1 LTRTQAGTCG
11 LSICLPWKGTGLKT
25 SVRRGPTTRKGAIR
39 KVEVIETVF
48 EVIDMRS
55 FSNLWY
61 WIALAVLWSSTSH
74 WVLGVPHDL
83 IQRGRRE
90 GGQAQQDL
98 EDLVRINSSR
108 LLAIIEQGGLIIVAL
123 AGFWISVLFTLG
135 FVYNIEF
142 AQALFL
148 LLFPMT
154 FVIWLSVRA
163 CRRIRAGEN
172 QGEALHRRMIVH
184 RRWTQVIGMLAIL
197 VTAMY
202 GTWQNI
208 SISILH

>member
-1 LTRTQAGTCG
+1 MDLFD
-11 LSICLPWKGTGLKT
+11 
-25 SVRRGPTTRKGAIR
+25 
-39 KVEVIETVF
+39 TVF

-83 IQRGRRE
+83 IQRARRE
-90 GGQAQQDL
+90 GGQAQQDV
-98 EDLVRINSSR
+98 EDLVRINAGR
-108 LLAIIEQGGLIIVAL
+108 LLQIMDQGALIVVAL
-123 AGFWISVLFTLG
+123 GCFWLSVLGVLG
-135 FVYNIEF
+135 FYYDVEF
-142 AQALFL
+142 AAAVFL
-148 LLFPMT
+148 LLAPLSL
-154 FVIWLSVRA
+154 VVWLSVRV
-163 CRRIRAGEN
+163 CRRIVAGEN
-172 QGEALHRRMIVH
+172 IGAALHRRLMVH
-184 RRWTQVIGMLAIL
+184 RRWTQSIGMLSIF

>member
-1 LTRTQAGTCG
+1 MELF
-11 LSICLPWKGTGLKT
+11 
-25 SVRRGPTTRKGAIR
+25 
-39 KVEVIETVF
+39 ETVF

-74 WVLGVPHDL
+74 WVLGVPFDM

-90 GGQAQQDL
+90 GGQAQQDV

-108 LLAIIEQGGLIIVAL
+108 ILNLVDTGALIIVGL
-123 AGFWISVLFTLG
+123 GCFWLSVLAVLAFW
-135 FVYNIEF
+135 YDIEF

-148 LLFPMT
+148 LMAPMGIVVW
-154 FVIWLSVRA
+154 FSIRVS
-163 CRRIRAGEN
+163 RRIAGGEN
-172 QGEALHRRMIVH
+172 TGAALHRRLIVH
-184 RRWTQVIGMLAIL
+184 RRVTQTIGMLAIF

-202 GTWQNI
+202 GTWQNV
-208 SISILH
+208 SASILH